1 MIGAGK
7 APENQRKKKM
17 EKEAKAK
24 TKTGEGPLRTK
35 SKAFAVKIVRL
46 VQVLAGERK
55 EFVLSRQ
62 LLKSGTSIGA
72 NLHEAAGA
80 QSTSDFIAKLSIAL
94 KEAYETRYWLELLR
108 DTGYIARSDHDLLRG
123 EVDALL
129 SMLNKSI
136 LTNKAKLAAASSK
149 TNSPPTD

>member
-1 MIGAGK
+1 
-7 APENQRKKKM
+7 M
-17 EKEAKAK
+17 ETNRAVR

-46 VQVLAGERK
+46 VRVLTEERK
-55 EFVLSRQ
+55 EYVLSRQ

-80 QSTSDFIAKLSIAL
+80 QSVSDFVSKLSIAL
-94 KEAYETRYWLELLR
+94 KEAYETRYWLDLLLE
-108 DTGYIARSDHDLLRG
+108 TGYIVRSDHALLHG
-123 EVDALL
+123 EVDELL

-136 LTNKAKLAAASSK
+136 LTNKAKLSA
-149 TNSPPTD
+149 PPPSR

>member
-1 MIGAGK
+1 MEG
-7 APENQRKKKM
+7 RKN
-17 EKEAKAK
+17 EK
-24 TKTGEGPLRTK
+24 TKADEGPLRTK

-46 VQVLAGERK
+46 VQVLSGERK

-72 NLHEAAGA
+72 NLHEATGA
-80 QSTSDFIAKLSIAL
+80 QSTSDFVSKLSIAL

-108 DTGYIARSDHDLLRG
+108 DTGYIALSDHDLLRT
-123 EVDALL
+123 EVDALI

-136 LTNKAKLAAASSK
+136 LTNKSKLSA
-149 TNSPPTD
+149 T

>member
-1 MIGAGK
+1 
-7 APENQRKKKM
+7 M